1 MEEELKVKPGDEL
14 LCTTRHY
21 SGTRKRIVT
30 VTKVTPTGRIRI
42 LESDAQ
48 FDKYGK
54 QMGIGT
60 SRADMFDASAELS
73 VPTQE
78 DYKELQEAKVIATA
92 ISAMK
97 RASKNLSYELAVKI
111 LKTLEVDS

>member
-1 MEEELKVKPGDEL
+1 MKEELKVKPGDEL
-14 LCTTRHY
+14 LCTTYHY

-42 LESDAQ
+42 LESETQ
-48 FDKYGK
+48 FNKYGK

-60 SRADMFDASAELS
+60 SRADMFDALAELS

-92 ISAMK
+92 ISVMQ

-111 LKTLEVDS
+111 LEVLEVDA

>member
-1 MEEELKVKPGDEL
+1 MRKELNVKPGDEL
-14 LCTTRHY
+14 LYTSHHY
-21 SGTRKRIVT
+21 SGTQKRIVT
-30 VTKVTPTGRIRI
+30 VIKVTPTGRIRI

-48 FDKYGK
+48 FDKYGE
-54 QMGIGT
+54 QMGRGT
-60 SRADMFDASAELS
+60 SLATAFDAWAELS

-92 ISAMK
+92 ISAMN
-97 RASKNLSYELAVKI
+97 RVSKNLSYELAVKI